1 MTTRA
6 LQQASLLI
14 LAALAAGS
22 RPGYRI
28 ITDVRQISGGQVRL
42 RPGTLYTA
50 PDRLRAEG
58 LVGVDR
64 EEIVGNRLY
73 RYYRLTA
80 AGPGLSGATAIGE
93 KMHPAA
99 APDLRIGQADR
110 DAAAAA
116 LGEHFAHGRLTLDEL
131 NARLDATLTATTHG
145 ELSQAAQD
153 LPDLTPFPAQAS
165 FPRRTRVFARPARPC
180 RLRRPPATTAGRA
193 SW

>member
-1 MTTRA
+1 LPRPGNNARGSLRNACMTTRA

-28 ITDVRQISGGQVRL
+28 ITDVRQISGGRVRL

-99 APDLRIGQADR
+99 APDLRIGHADR

-116 LGEHFAHGRLTLDEL
+116 LGEHFAQGRLTFDEL
-131 NARLDATLTATTHG
+131 LARLDATFAAITQG
-145 ELSQAAQD
+145 EIAQTVSD
-153 LPDLTPFPAQAS
+153 LPQLPMAQGTQRKSA
-165 FPRRTRVFARPARPC
+165 A
-180 RLRRPPATTAGRA
+180 
-193 SW
+193 